1 VKRVRGVN
9 VCVVLINR
17 IPAQVHAM
25 LHAHLA
31 TMAFAMWKP
40 ASSPHILIEV
50 RPMCLDRLALP
61 VYGTE
66 HLLTLSRE
74 DGAESDR
81 QLPILLRYREGELIE
96 KFSNGQAGSTGA
108 ALGIELMARGDI
120 LSAAARRRLNPMQ
133 LMQMADGVSSFSEAL
148 LTCLSHN
155 GWIPTGIE
163 LGTETGTGKA
173 RYREEVTNRDM
184 GAFTAA
190 APSSVRV
197 GEMVTMLRCV
207 EAADGKDVLRV
218 ALEGPGEALL
228 LSLYCAYRLP
238 LLVASSLWEARAV
251 TEERLPERLPDRA
264 LDLSRMAV
272 KK

>member
-1 VKRVRGVN
+1 MIDT
-9 VCVVLINR
+9 LWASAA
-17 IPAQVHAM
+17 AQIM
-25 LHAHLA
+25 LHALLA
-31 TMAFAMWKP
+31 SLAFAMWKP
-40 ASSPHILIEV
+40 ASSPSILIEV
-50 RPMCLDRLALP
+50 RPMRLDRLALP

-96 KFSNGQAGSTGA
+96 KFSKGQAGSTGA
-108 ALGIELMARGDI
+108 ALGIELMARGEI

-148 LTCLSHN
+148 LTCLAYN

-197 GEMVTMLRCV
+197 GEMFTLLRCV
-207 EAADGKDVLRV
+207 QPADGKDVLRV

-228 LSLYCAYRLP
+228 LNLHCAHRLP

-251 TEERLPERLPDRA
+251 TEERLPVRLPDRA
-264 LDLSRMAV
+264 LDLCRMAV

>member
-1 VKRVRGVN
+1 
-9 VCVVLINR
+9 
-17 IPAQVHAM
+17 M
-25 LHAHLA
+25 LRAHLA